1 MIRSFNVTG
10 ECNPI
15 IHYMVNIDAKLQE
28 IKQMIDRGNYFT
40 INRARQ
46 YGKTTTLSALDRYL
60 QGTYIVIHL
69 DFQFLSY
76 DDFSTEAFF
85 VAAFVK
91 ALLRELDHKD
101 FITQELK
108 EALHKFTDVTCTTT
122 RLSELF
128 PCLNAWCASSP
139 KPVVLMIDE
148 VDSAANNQV
157 FIDFLAQFRGY
168 YLKRTRNGSPTFQS
182 VILAGVHD
190 IKHLKGKMNK
200 SSDTA
205 SFQGVTPESSAGHN
219 SPWNIATDFLV
230 NMSFDTDGIA
240 GMLREYENDHHIGMN
255 VEEIAG
261 LLYEYTAGYPY
272 LVSRICNII
281 DERIMHNN
289 LFQDPKSAWTKAGF
303 LEALKILLTEKN
315 SLFESLINKLADY
328 PELSQMLYDLLFKGR
343 EVLYTVG
350 SNAVEEA
357 EMFGFIKKE
366 SGSISVANIIFET
379 LLYNLF
385 LTAPQV
391 QNADIYRAALED
403 KNQFIENGS
412 LNMKLVL
419 EKFIDQFTSLYGEH
433 PQKFY
438 EEEGRKYFLMFL
450 RPIIN
455 GTGNYY
461 IEPQTR
467 TATRSD
473 VIVDYRGE
481 QFVIELKI
489 YGGPAYHAK
498 GEKQLAEYL
507 NFHRLKTGY
516 MLTFNFNKK
525 KTTGITEVVYEDK
538 LLIEAVV

>member
-1 MIRSFNVTG
+1 MTRSFNVTG
-10 ECNPI
+10 ECNPNL
-15 IHYMVNIDAKLQE
+15 HYMVNIEEKLE
-28 IKQMIDRGNYFT
+28 AIKHMIDRGNYFT

-60 QGTYIVIHL
+60 QGTYVVIHL

-91 ALLRELDHKD
+91 ELLRELEYEDY
-101 FITQELK
+101 IPQELK
-108 EALHKFTDVTCTTT
+108 ENLIPFTDATCTNT
-122 RLSELF
+122 RLSVLF
-128 PCLNAWCASSP
+128 PCLNAWCAGSP

-157 FIDFLAQFRGY
+157 FIDFLAQLRGY

-190 IKHLKGKMNK
+190 IKHLKGKMEK
-200 SSDTA
+200 STSQAATRDI
-205 SFQGVTPESSAGHN
+205 QLENAGHN

-230 NMSFDTDGIA
+230 NMSFDTAGIA
-240 GMLREYENDHHIGMN
+240 GMLHDYDKDHHTGMN

-281 DERIMHNN
+281 DERLVYNKE
-289 LFQDPKSAWTKAGF
+289 FKDRSSAWTKAGF
-303 LEALKILLTEKN
+303 LEAVKILLSEKN
-315 SLFESLINKLADY
+315 SLFDSLLNKLTDY
-328 PELSQMLYDLLFKGR
+328 PELNEMLYDLLFKGR
-343 EVLYTVG
+343 EILYTVG

-366 SGSISVANIIFET
+366 NGSICVANIIFET
-379 LLYNLF
+379 LLYNYF
-385 LTAPQV
+385 LTAPTTQSS
-391 QNADIYRAALED
+391 DIYRAALED
-403 KNQFIENGS
+403 KNQFIENGH

-419 EKFIDQFTSLYGEH
+419 EKFILQFTSLYGEH

-489 YGGPAYHAK
+489 HGGPAYHAK

-507 NFHRLKTGY
+507 DFHHLKTGY

-525 KTTGITEVVYEDK
+525 KTTGITEVIYEDK